1 MRKQPFILV
10 TLGILLPASMVIA
23 TGMGAL
29 AISPGQVVEILLEK
43 MGWASPSSGGRITQV
58 WWMIRLPR
66 VLMAVATGAA
76 LGLSGA
82 AMQGL
87 FRNPL
92 ADPSIIGI
100 SAGAALAS
108 SVVIVFGSALVSF
121 NARFDGVAALS
132 IASFAGAVGATFLIF
147 RLGRVNG
154 KTQVST
160 LLLAGIAINAL
171 AGAFTGLMT
180 FLASETQLRSLT
192 FWTLGSVAGA
202 NWIQVGAMVLSLVIA
217 LPLLLGQARAFDALS
232 LGEREA
238 GHLGID
244 TERTKTL
251 VIFLTALLVGV
262 TVAFCGIIGFVG
274 LVAPHIMRIWGG
286 PGHRFLLPGSA
297 LSGALLVLWADTLAR
312 TIAIPAEV
320 PIGVI
325 TALIGA
331 PVFLFLLFQQ
341 KQSLS

>member
-1 MRKQPFILV
+1 VRKQRLILAA
-10 TLGILLPASMVIA
+10 LGILLPASMVMA
-23 TGMGAL
+23 TGFGAL
-29 AISPGQVVEILLEK
+29 AISPGQIGEILLEK
-43 MGWASPSSGGRITQV
+43 IGWAAPSSGGRIAQV

-66 VLMAVATGAA
+66 VLMAVGIGAA

-121 NARFDGVAALS
+121 SAHFGGVAALS
-132 IASFAGAVGATFLIF
+132 IASFAGAVGATLLIF

-202 NWIQVGAMVLSLVIA
+202 NWFQVGAMTLSLAIA
-217 LPLLLGQARAFDALS
+217 LPFLLSQARAFDALS

-238 GHLGID
+238 SHLGID

-251 VIFLTALLVGV
+251 VIFLTALLVGIS
-262 TVAFCGIIGFVG
+262 VAFCGIIGFVG

-286 PGHRFLLPGSA
+286 PRHRFLLPGSA

-312 TIAIPAEV
+312 TIANPAEV

-341 KQSLS
+341 KQTLS